1 MVPQPVPHP
10 EPKRHPVESRNFILR
25 SLSPAEEALI
35 RPHLEPVSLPH
46 KMTFYRAD
54 EPITHV
60 WLVERGCAS
69 VINVLPDG
77 DAVEVGTIGNEGLVG
92 TPVLLET
99 DRMPCQCDMQIPG
112 DGWRMP
118 AQALTSAMRQSE
130 SLRTKLLRFAQA
142 HFNQVAQSAACNRLH
157 SIEERCARWLL
168 MSRDRVGD
176 NFPLTHEYLAIMLG
190 VRRAGVTVTANLLQN
205 AGLIRHTRG
214 SITITNPAGLEEVAC
229 DCYRI
234 IRDEFQRL
242 LPQGNAYPGDPP
254 QQ

>member
-1 MVPQPVPHP
+1 M
-10 EPKRHPVESRNFILR
+10 ESRNFILS

-35 RPHLEPVSLPH
+35 CPHLEPVSLPQ

-54 EPITHV
+54 EPITQV
-60 WLVERGCAS
+60 WFIERGCAS
-69 VINVLPDG
+69 VINILPDG

-92 TPVLLET
+92 TPILLET

-118 AQALTSAMRQSE
+118 AEALVVALRQSV
-130 SLRTKLLRFAQA
+130 SLRIKLLRFVQA
-142 HFNQVAQSAACNRLH
+142 HFNQVAQTAACNRLH

-176 NFPLTHEYLAIMLG
+176 DFPLTHEYLALMLG
-190 VRRAGVTVTANLLQN
+190 VRRAGVTVTANILQN

-214 SITITNPAGLEEVAC
+214 HVTITNPVGLAEIAC

-234 IRDEFQRL
+234 IRDEFRRL
-242 LPQGNAYPGDPP
+242 LPGGGTFSGHAAR
-254 QQ
+254 